1 MVGICRNADLVE
13 NMAEI
18 AQISYYRGWSLASD
32 EVGHEKTCVNAEII
46 AEIAVKEN
54 WFWRNSR
61 RMVAVTSA
69 SPKAVVVASMLC

>member
-1 MVGICRNADLVE
+1 MMKCALRRLV
-13 NMAEI
+13 
-18 AQISYYRGWSLASD
+18 SASRLY
-32 EVGHEKTCVNAEII
+32 

-69 SPKAVVVASMLC
+69 SQKLLWWQACFVSIGGVSSLWPCHCEILGVSRESDC